1 MLQLFTFGFDAEA
14 QTHEWIVY
22 IYSGLS
28 NIPSFSLVS
37 NKLSLSKHWVVR
49 LHNTQDICELETLPR
64 VMRHQPAPSS
74 AIGEDCEEGKGENA
88 NIQIANVWKGMVE
101 LEILIR
107 TRVAQ
112 YSSLMT

>member
-1 MLQLFTFGFDAEA
+1 
-14 QTHEWIVY
+14 
-22 IYSGLS
+22 
-28 NIPSFSLVS
+28 
-37 NKLSLSKHWVVR
+37 
-49 LHNTQDICELETLPR
+49 
-64 VMRHQPAPSS
+64 MRHQPAPSS